1 MKTIA
6 ELQIE
11 IQQSKAVIESEKNKL
26 KSISQQ
32 ICEQISSEYPIK
44 NLVGKQS
51 YYHRMK
57 WGRLDDAMMTLSE
70 GLVEKYSYLEACNI
84 VTGAEL
90 NKDYD
95 TFIFDSESTYVM
107 YVGYE
112 WDQPEEDKTS
122 APIYEFLVAKI
133 D

>member
-6 ELQIE
+6 DLQIE
-11 IQQSKAVIESEKNKL
+11 MQQSKAVIEKEKNKL

-32 ICEQISSEYPIK
+32 ICDQISSEYPIK
-44 NLVGKQS
+44 NLAGKKS

-57 WGRLDDAMMTLSE
+57 WGLLDDAMMTLSE
-70 GLVEKYSYLEACNI
+70 GLIDKYSYLEPCNI

-122 APIYEFLVAKI
+122 APIYEFLVVKI

>member
-11 IQQSKAVIESEKNKL
+11 IQQSKAVIESEKDKL

-32 ICEQISSEYPIK
+32 IFEQIGSEYPMK

-70 GLVEKYSYLEACNI
+70 GLVDKYSYLDPCNI
-84 VTGAEL
+84 VTGADL
-90 NKDYD
+90 NEDYD
-95 TFIFDSESTYVM
+95 TFIFNSESTYVM

-112 WDQPEEDKTS
+112 WGYPEDEKIST
-122 APIYEFLVAKI
+122 PIYEFLVVKI